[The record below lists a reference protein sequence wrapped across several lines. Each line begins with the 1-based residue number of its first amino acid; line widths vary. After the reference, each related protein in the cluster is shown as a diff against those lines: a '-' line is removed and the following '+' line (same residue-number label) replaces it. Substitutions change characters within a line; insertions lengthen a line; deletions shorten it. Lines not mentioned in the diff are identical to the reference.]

1 MIYNRTNFVD
11 TSHILNNY
19 IPYRENARS
28 PFILQPEFVQTNVEK
43 RVPSKN
49 SPVYRKLEANWLDS
63 FATIIKNSI
72 KELFGDF
79 LTKWE
84 EPLLQL
90 KAFVEDEVNPSLE
103 KPSSHSVFTA
113 FIYLFAIYQLQP
125 NLCPE
130 LALSGDG
137 GIYLEWQ
144 LNDKF
149 VSIQIDREKSEKD
162 RIYIEQGGEYGST
175 KLTED
180 VLKEVF
186 GE

>member
-11 TSHILNNY
+11 TSQILNNY
-19 IPYRENARS
+19 VVYQENAGS
-28 PFILQPEFVQTNVEK
+28 PLVLQPKFVQTSVEK
-43 RVPSKN
+43 RVPSKK
-49 SPVYRKLEANWLDS
+49 SPVYRKIEANWLDS
-63 FATIIKNSI
+63 FATIIKKHI
-72 KELFGDF
+72 KDLFGDF
-79 LTKWE
+79 LTEWE

-90 KAFVEDEVNPSLE
+90 KAFAEDETNPSLE

-113 FIYLFAIYQLQP
+113 FIYLFTVYQLQP

-144 LNDKF
+144 LQDKF
-149 VSIQIDREKSEKD
+149 ISIQIDREKSEND
-162 RIYIEQGGEYGST
+162 RIYIEQGDNYGST

-180 VLKEVF
+180 RIKEVF

>member
-1 MIYNRTNFVD
+1 MIYNQTNFVD
-11 TSHILNNY
+11 TSQILNNY
-19 IPYRENARS
+19 VVYQENEAS
-28 PFILQPEFVQTNVEK
+28 PLILQPKFVQTNVEK
-43 RVPSKN
+43 RASSKK
-49 SPVYRKLEANWLDS
+49 SPVYRKPEANWFDS
-63 FATIIKNSI
+63 FAATKKKQIKD
-72 KELFGDF
+72 LFGDF
-79 LTKWE
+79 LTQWE

-90 KAFVEDEVNPSLE
+90 KAFVEDETNPLLE

-113 FIYLFAIYQLQP
+113 FTYLFIIYQLQP
-125 NLCPE
+125 KLCPE

-149 VSIQIDREKSEKD
+149 ISIQIDREKSEKD
-162 RIYIEQGGEYGST
+162 RIYIEQANEFGST

-180 VLKEVF
+180 ALKEVF

>member
-11 TSHILNNY
+11 TSQILNNY
-19 IPYRENARS
+19 VIYQENAAS
-28 PFILQPEFVQTNVEK
+28 PLILQPKFVQTNVER
-43 RVPSKN
+43 RVPSKK

-63 FATIIKNSI
+63 FATIIKNSTRD
-72 KELFGDF
+72 LFGDF
-79 LTKWE
+79 LIKWE

-90 KAFVEDEVNPSLE
+90 KAFVEDETNPSLE

-137 GIYLEWQ
+137 GVYLEWQ
-144 LNDKF
+144 LDDKF
-149 VSIQIDREKSEKD
+149 ISIQIDREKSDKD
-162 RIYIEQGGEYGST
+162 RIYIEQGDKYGST

-186 GE
+186 GK

>member
-1 MIYNRTNFVD
+1 MIYNQRNFVD
-11 TSHILNNY
+11 TSQIINSY
-19 IPYRENARS
+19 VVYQENATS
-28 PFILQPEFVQTNVEK
+28 PLILQPSFVQTNAE
-43 RVPSKN
+43 RHEASERL
-49 SPVYRKLEANWLDS
+49 PVYRKRETNWVDS
-63 FATIIKNSI
+63 FAAIIEKAV
-72 KELFGDF
+72 KDLFGDF
-79 LTKWE
+79 LTEWE

-90 KAFVEDEVNPSLE
+90 KAFVEDETNPSLE

-125 NLCPE
+125 KLCPE
-130 LALSGDG
+130 LALTGDG

-144 LNDKF
+144 LDDKF

-162 RIYIEQGGEYGST
+162 RIYIEQGDEYGST

-180 VLKEVF
+180 TLKEVF

>member
-1 MIYNRTNFVD
+1 MTYNRTNFVD
-11 TSHILNNY
+11 TSRILNNY
-19 IPYRENARS
+19 IVYQENAAS
-28 PFILQPEFVQTNVEK
+28 PLILQPKFVQTSVEK
-43 RVPSKN
+43 RVSSKK

-63 FATIIKNSI
+63 FATIIGNSI

-79 LTKWE
+79 LTNWE

-90 KAFVEDEVNPSLE
+90 KSFVEDETNPLLE

-137 GIYLEWQ
+137 GVYLEWQ
-144 LNDKF
+144 LTDKF
-149 VSIQIDREKSEKD
+149 VSIQIDREKSEND
-162 RIYIEQGGEYGST
+162 RIYIEQGDNYGST
-175 KLTED
+175 KLSED

>member
-11 TSHILNNY
+11 TSQILNNY
-19 IPYRENARS
+19 AVYQENAAS
-28 PFILQPEFVQTNVEK
+28 PLILQPKFVQTNFERRTLPK
-43 RVPSKN
+43 M
-49 SPVYRKLEANWLDS
+49 SPVYRKRKANWRDS
-63 FATIIKNSI
+63 FATIVKKHI
-72 KELFGDF
+72 EDLFGDF

-90 KAFVEDEVNPSLE
+90 KAFVEEEVNPSLE

-113 FIYLFAIYQLQP
+113 FIYLFAVYQVQP
-125 NLCPE
+125 NSCPE

-149 VSIQIDREKSEKD
+149 ISIQIDREKSEND
-162 RIYIEQGGEYGST
+162 RIYVEQDDNYGST

-186 GE
+186 SK